1 MSNTHDVMDAEYF
14 VALCDSPEQQARRE
28 RRRSRDR
35 RNAAL
40 QRFVALAVFALAV
53 IWAFTSIC
61 NALDAGTPA
70 EKTEVSQRVVD
81 SVPVL
86 VFDEDFPML
95 DQEYQTEEAPA
106 RNGQYVNIE
115 MTAAERDELAAVVFL
130 EAGNQSAEGQQAVVE
145 VVLNRV
151 NHPGFPDNVH
161 DVLHEGEGTNR
172 PQFSTV
178 GRVGTAEPTQAQ
190 YDAIDA
196 ALHGEAILPA
206 DVVFFS
212 RKGENDRVWGAI
224 GDHVFCYEYIWG

>member
-14 VALCDSPEQQARRE
+14 VALCDSPEQQARRD

-40 QRFVALAVFALAV
+40 QRFAALAVFALAV

-61 NALDAGTPA
+61 KALDVGARVEEVDVPQGTVDPA
-70 EKTEVSQRVVD
+70 
-81 SVPVL
+81 PVL
-86 VFDEDFPML
+86 VFSEDFLML
-95 DQEYQTEEAPA
+95 DQEYPVEEAPA
-106 RNGQYVNIE
+106 RNGRYVNIE
-115 MTAAERDELAAVVFL
+115 MTAAERDELATVVFL

-151 NHPGFPDNVH
+151 NHFGFPDNVH
-161 DVLHEGEGTNR
+161 DVLHEGEGTNC

-178 GRVGTAEPTQAQ
+178 GGISTAEPTQAQ

-196 ALHGEAILPA
+196 ALYGEPILPA

-212 RKGENDRVWGAI
+212 REGENDRVWGTI
-224 GDHVFCYEYIWG
+224 GDHVFCYEYVWG